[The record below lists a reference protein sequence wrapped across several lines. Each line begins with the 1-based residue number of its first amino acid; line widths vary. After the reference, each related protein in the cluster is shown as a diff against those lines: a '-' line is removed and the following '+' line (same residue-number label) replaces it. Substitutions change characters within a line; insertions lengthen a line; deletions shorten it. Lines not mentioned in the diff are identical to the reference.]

1 MKKCKSVISYSLYF
15 VAVYQFLLFCLNQL
29 VLPLWTFTFKKH
41 TPPLAYDSYDSIY
54 MYVYFFM
61 ILYGRLCVP
70 YPHFIYQHFA
80 LWVSVMSVEK
90 TDLTEWGN
98 AHVAMF

>member
-1 MKKCKSVISYSLYF
+1 MDLKTKQQK
-15 VAVYQFLLFCLNQL
+15 
-29 VLPLWTFTFKKH
+29 
-41 TPPLAYDSYDSIY
+41 TPPLAYDSYSIY

-61 ILYGRLCVP
+61 ILYGRPYVP

-90 TDLTEWGN
+90 TDLMERGN